1 MTCAGWGAVPRSFD
15 VTTETSA
22 TVAAVHSA
30 FGDRDYW
37 LARLA
42 AYGGD
47 SMTLDSLAVDADGTA
62 AVTTV
67 QDLRSDGLPGVFARV
82 LPGDLKLV
90 RTETWRSADD
100 GQVHGEV
107 LISAHGVPGSG
118 HGSAVLEPV
127 PAGSRLRFAGTL
139 EVRIPLVGGRIEQY
153 IAHLIAKE
161 IPEMQRFTT
170 EWISDHG

>member
-1 MTCAGWGAVPRSFD
+1 

-30 FGDRDYW
+30 FGNRDYW

-47 SMTLDSLAVDADGTA
+47 SMTLDTLVVDEDGTA

-67 QDLRSDGLPGVFARV
+67 QDLRSDKLPTVFARV
-82 LPGDLKLV
+82 LPGDLTLT
-90 RTETWRSADD
+90 RTETWRPADD
-100 GQVHGEV
+100 EVHGEIT
-107 LISAHGVPGSG
+107 ISARGVPGSG
-118 HGSAVLEPV
+118 AGTAVLKPV
-127 PAGSRLRFAGTL
+127 SAGSSLRFAGTL
-139 EVRIPLVGGRIEQY
+139 EVGVPLVGGRIEQY
-153 IAHLIAKE
+153 IASLIARD
-161 IPEMQRFTT
+161 IPAIQLFTS